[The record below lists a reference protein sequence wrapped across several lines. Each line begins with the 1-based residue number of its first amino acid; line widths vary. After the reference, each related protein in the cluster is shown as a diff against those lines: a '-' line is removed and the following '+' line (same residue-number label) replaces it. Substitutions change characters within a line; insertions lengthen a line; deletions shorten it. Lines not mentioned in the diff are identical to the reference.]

1 MIEFESLLEE
11 LDDLIED
18 AWRLPLSNGKIVI
31 EREELA
37 RIVNGLHTH
46 YPTEIAR
53 AKNLLDEREKI
64 LLKARTDSERM
75 IKNAEMQSN
84 KMLNEQDIIK
94 ESRRIADEIRKSAE
108 EESLRMRRSAVEL
121 ADMVLKRAE
130 DHYDQNLA
138 LIKQARRVVKNNQ

>member
-1 MIEFESLLEE
+1 MNEFESLLEE

-108 EESLRMRRSAVEL
+108 EESLRLRRSAVEL

>member
-1 MIEFESLLEE
+1 MNEFESLLEE

-31 EREELA
+31 ERDELA

>member
-1 MIEFESLLEE
+1 MNAFESLLEE

>member
-1 MIEFESLLEE
+1 MNEFESLLEE

>member
-1 MIEFESLLEE
+1 MNEFESLLEE

-130 DHYDQNLA
+130 DHYDQTLA

>member
-1 MIEFESLLEE
+1 MNEFESLLEE

-18 AWRLPLSNGKIVI
+18 AWRHPLSNGKIVI

>member
-1 MIEFESLLEE
+1 MNEFESLLEE

-37 RIVNGLHTH
+37 RIVNGLHTQ

-138 LIKQARRVVKNNQ
+138 LIMQARRVVKNNQ

>member
-1 MIEFESLLEE
+1 MAAPAEQRQNR
-11 LDDLIED
+11 D
-18 AWRLPLSNGKIVI
+18 P

>member
-1 MIEFESLLEE
+1 MNEFESLLEE
-11 LDDLIED
+11 LDDLLED

-31 EREELA
+31 ERDELA

-108 EESLRMRRSAVEL
+108 EESTRMRRSAIEL

-138 LIKQARRVVKNNQ
+138 LIKQARRVVKSNQ

>member
-1 MIEFESLLEE
+1 MNEFESLLEE

-46 YPTEIAR
+46 DPTEIAR

>member
-1 MIEFESLLEE
+1 MNEFESLLEE

-84 KMLNEQDIIK
+84 KMHNEQDIIK

>member
-1 MIEFESLLEE
+1 MNEFESLLEE

-18 AWRLPLSNGKIVI
+18 AWRVPLSNGKIVI

-37 RIVNGLHTH
+37 RIVGGLHTH

-108 EESLRMRRSAVEL
+108 EESTRMRRSAVEL